1 MPSPLIPKVSL
12 IILNWNGKEDT
23 IACLESLQ
31 KLSYPHVDIILVDNG
46 STDATV
52 PLIQERFPYVH
63 CIPLPDNLGFA
74 GGNNPGIQYALKKG
88 ADYILLLNNDT
99 LVAPDLIESFL
110 TAFSTHPQAGI
121 IGAHIYLFDEK
132 DRLDHLG
139 GMWIKKQANL
149 RMVGFREKQIEP
161 PPAHCIPL
169 DYVCGACIMIKRSVI
184 ETIGMLE
191 SRYFL
196 YWEDTDFCFRA
207 ARAGFEILSCPAAK
221 IWHKVSASVVGG
233 KAHGSY
239 FWWRGRLL
247 TIDRHCTSKEKRRL
261 YLQVIFPQIYKIV
274 RNIFL
279 RTFQLMLL
287 RLFLPHKDHSHR
299 RSQLHRIHAE
309 FRGIKDYFLK
319 RFDKGPSWIYKSKK

>member
-110 TAFSTHPQAGI
+110 TAFFYTPSSGNRRSS
-121 IGAHIYLFDEK
+121 YLFI
-132 DRLDHLG
+132 R
-139 GMWIKKQANL
+139 
-149 RMVGFREKQIEP
+149 
-161 PPAHCIPL
+161 
-169 DYVCGACIMIKRSVI
+169 
-184 ETIGMLE
+184 
-191 SRYFL
+191 
-196 YWEDTDFCFRA
+196 
-207 ARAGFEILSCPAAK
+207 
-221 IWHKVSASVVGG
+221 
-233 KAHGSY
+233 
-239 FWWRGRLL
+239 
-247 TIDRHCTSKEKRRL
+247 
-261 YLQVIFPQIYKIV
+261 
-274 RNIFL
+274 
-279 RTFQLMLL
+279 
-287 RLFLPHKDHSHR
+287 
-299 RSQLHRIHAE
+299 
-309 FRGIKDYFLK
+309 
-319 RFDKGPSWIYKSKK
+319 